1 MLEKNDE
8 FRPRKLLLHKNEL
21 IRILTNVEKFKC
33 TIIPLSLLWE
43 NNKIKLEI
51 AVARRRNKVDKRQA
65 IKEKDIQKRLK
76 KIII

>member
-33 TIIPLSLLWE
+33 TIIPLSLL
-43 NNKIKLEI
+43 
-51 AVARRRNKVDKRQA
+51 
-65 IKEKDIQKRLK
+65 
-76 KIII
+76 